1 MCLDVPK
8 IKGGEKEE
16 EEEMCTGQSSVQ
28 HRGLQPQKNYGS

>member
-16 EEEMCTGQSSVQ
+16 EEMCAGQSSVQ